1 MTFTE
6 ARLLAALN
14 RPGPSAAKRAEAIRE
29 RMPIWTAY
37 ANAAGIID
45 ARDFALFFGQVAIE
59 SDGFATAVEYW
70 GPTAQQ
76 ARYEGRSDLGNVQA
90 GDGFRFRGRGDIQYT
105 GRDNYRLARA
115 DICRIVTPADHVP
128 DFEAAP
134 DALMAMPYAA
144 LSALAYWR
152 RREIASRARAGGV
165 AAATK
170 LVNGGANHLAERRA
184 ATCRTGAAVLDHDI
198 MSFQRAAGLQVD
210 GVAGPKTEAAVL
222 AALTGMP
229 LKFYQAEPVFR
240 PAPIERAPAAA
251 ATAATAAT
259 AAPQSLSE
267 RVAALLGRLKG

>member
-6 ARLLAALN
+6 ARMLAALN

-29 RMPIWTAY
+29 RMPIWTAC

-76 ARYEGRSDLGNVQA
+76 ARYEGRRDLGNVQA

-105 GRDNYRLARA
+105 GRDNYRLART
-115 DICRIVTPADHVP
+115 DIRRIVAPDVHVP

-134 DALMAMPYAA
+134 DELMVMPYAA

-152 RREIASRARAGGV
+152 RREIASRARSGGV

-170 LVNGGANHLAERRA
+170 LVNGGSNHIAERRA
-184 ATCRTGAAVLDHDI
+184 ATCRIGAAVLGHDI
-198 MSFQRAAGLQVD
+198 VSFQRAAGLQVD
-210 GVAGPKTEAAVL
+210 GFAGPKTEAAVL

-251 ATAATAAT
+251 TTAATAAT